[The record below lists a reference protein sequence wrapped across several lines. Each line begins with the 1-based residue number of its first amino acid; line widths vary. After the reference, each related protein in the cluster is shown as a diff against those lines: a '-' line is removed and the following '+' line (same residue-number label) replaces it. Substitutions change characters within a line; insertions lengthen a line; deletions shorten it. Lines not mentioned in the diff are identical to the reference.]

1 VEIGSRVRTL
11 RDALKL
17 TQDELARETGVTA
30 QNISR
35 IEGALNVPSLDLL
48 VKLSRALGVSADFLL
63 TGEET
68 PAFDVKG
75 AIRGTVGL
83 SAKSKR
89 LLIELVGELRGE

>member
-30 QNISR
+30 QHISR
-35 IEGALNVPSLDLL
+35 IEGGLNVPSLDLL
-48 VKLSRALGVSADFLL
+48 VKLSRALGVSADYLL
-63 TGEET
+63 TREET

-75 AIRGTVGL
+75 AIRGTAGL